1 MRVPSK
7 NRVAAEDLAAHRVEV
22 LPDRSAMSLVNL
34 NAAVPINAA
43 LGLNLLSDGST
54 AAAGAQ
60 QMDPITQGI

>member
-1 MRVPSK
+1 MRVPQRK
-7 NRVAAEDLAAHRVEV
+7 RTADADLAGHAVET

-43 LGLNLLSDGST
+43 LGLNVLSDGST

-60 QMDPITQGI
+60 QTDPITQGI